1 MKGAG
6 VLLPA
11 DDPFDSGVRVLLAD
25 ADDGLRFFC
34 DQRFGTDILMGT
46 AVERWGAAVTR
57 RPYALDPELEG
68 LVW

>member
-1 MKGAG
+1 M
-6 VLLPA
+6 LPT

-57 RPYALDPELEG
+57 RPYALDPDLQD
-68 LVW
+68 